1 MSSNRTNTFLI
12 AVITTI
18 IALIVTCSL
27 VFMFSMFDKTTF
39 LLRMKEPVEL
49 VLLIVCS
56 LFTGICSIFWAK
68 IPIPAVRAW
77 TFSWTKKW
85 RAHHCLSTFYCLE
98 QPFDIYN
105 SFVIFLSRS
114 PRSASRLLPDPQEE
128 AWQHETQSSNDAEP
142 HYDRPG
148 WYLANLQEEIR
159 SVNHSPGI
167 QDKCNHTVQ

>member
-56 LFTGICSIFWAK
+56 LFTGICSIF
-68 IPIPAVRAW
+68 
-77 TFSWTKKW
+77 
-85 RAHHCLSTFYCLE
+85 
-98 QPFDIYN
+98 
-105 SFVIFLSRS
+105 
-114 PRSASRLLPDPQEE
+114 
-128 AWQHETQSSNDAEP
+128 
-142 HYDRPG
+142 
-148 WYLANLQEEIR
+148 
-159 SVNHSPGI
+159 
-167 QDKCNHTVQ
+167 